1 MTLAVIV
8 AILIFLGM
16 MLYEVITRE
25 KMFGL
30 YAKIKSERTNNTKIQ
45 AIDIT
50 QLVELIGVYHVS
62 GQKDVH
68 LIELGIKTNH
78 GNVDIGQ
85 ITQKEDWV
93 DPLDWQTPW
102 DEKFLNSKGTKIT
115 GDGIDS
121 PSDNSDYTR
130 LTFFL
135 HYVDFNKPII
145 TQFGALELKNP
156 EKMPE
161 RISSI
166 IEYEQP

>member
-1 MTLAVIV
+1 MTLAGIV

-16 MLYEVITRE
+16 MLYEVMTRE
-25 KMFGL
+25 KKL
-30 YAKIKSERTNNTKIQ
+30 RRERNVRSERIIDVDIE
-45 AIDIT
+45 AIDLVH
-50 QLVELIGVYHVS
+50 LVELIGIYHVS

-78 GNVDIGQ
+78 ANVDIGQ
-85 ITQKEDWV
+85 ITQMEDWV
-93 DPLDWQTPW
+93 DPLDWQIPW
-102 DEKFLNSKGTKIT
+102 DEKFLNTEGTKT
-115 GDGIDS
+115 TEDGMDS
-121 PSDNSDYTR
+121 SSDNSDYTR

-135 HYVDFNKPII
+135 HYVDFHKPLI

-156 EKMPE
+156 EIMPE